1 MGLLSSNTSVSQ
13 NGNIEVVLLY
23 HVINRCNYYKTLTIM
38 SREKNEQPFDLP
50 LPQSDCIAKKV
61 TLLLLRYFWD
71 FSIAV
76 DILQQF

>member
-1 MGLLSSNTSVSQ
+1 
-13 NGNIEVVLLY
+13 
-23 HVINRCNYYKTLTIM
+23 M
-38 SREKNEQPFDLP
+38 SREKNEQPIDLP
-50 LPQSDCIAKKV
+50 LPQPNCIAKKV